1 MRDSSAICPPAAQGL
16 GVWPLS
22 TRTGDSQS
30 HAPTCVGAA
39 AHRVEKV
46 PDSEKVTTSDFFVP
60 VIKYDLFCLALGFSH
75 SEIYFFPNSIL

>member
-1 MRDSSAICPPAAQGL
+1 MESTLSGFYLKNVIFRSESVRDSSAICPPAALGL

-46 PDSEKVTTSDFFVP
+46 PDCEKVTTSDFCP
-60 VIKYDLFCLALGFSH
+60 SDKL
-75 SEIYFFPNSIL
+75 